1 MERSLILIKPDAVL
15 RGLSGAIIDRFESR
29 GLKLVGLKSLK
40 MDEEL
45 ALKHYAPHKEKPFFD
60 SLVSYI
66 TSGPVVAAVLEGDD
80 AVSRAREIM
89 GATDTSK
96 AETGTIRKDYGL
108 DIEKNSIHGSDSV
121 TTAENEIGLF
131 FTTGETVDYR
141 RTD

>member
-15 RGLSGAIIDRFESR
+15 RGLSGAIIDRFEGG
-29 GLKLVGLKSLK
+29 GLKLVGLKILR

-45 ALKHYAPHKEKPFFD
+45 ALKHYAPHKDKPFFN

-80 AVSRAREIM
+80 AVSRARGIM
-89 GATDTSK
+89 GATDPSK

-108 DIEKNSIHGSDSV
+108 DIENNSVHGSDSV
-121 TTAENEIGLF
+121 ATAENEIRLF
-131 FTTGETVDYR
+131 FSRKEIVDYR